1 MPKNARAQSI
11 LLHEEDAIAI
21 YLAKIQNKPRD
32 LAAKLAN
39 RYRIS
44 TKVVRDIWSLRTWV
58 RATRP
63 SWTQADQQFYVKN
76 RLCAKCIRNNV
87 NSLDAACQ
95 SCLSRIDSPEGQ
107 QQSPSHCPGATE
119 ESEGGSAGLES
130 GSESRDKALSVFGS
144 PSHCPGATEESEGG
158 SAGLESGSESRD
170 KALHSV
176 FGSNSY
182 LRYSHD
188 RGLWAKGD
196 ERLGGIL
203 EEALCHL
210 HQT

>member
-130 GSESRDKALSVFGS
+130 GSESRDKAL
-144 PSHCPGATEESEGG
+144 
-158 SAGLESGSESRD
+158 
-170 KALHSV
+170 HSV
-176 FGSNSY
+176 FGGNSY

-210 HQT
+210 YQT